1 MLLITLTDIKIII
14 KEYYKKRYAK
24 KLDNLMK

>member
-14 KEYYKKRYAK
+14 KECYEKRYAK
-24 KLDNLMK
+24 KLDNPMK